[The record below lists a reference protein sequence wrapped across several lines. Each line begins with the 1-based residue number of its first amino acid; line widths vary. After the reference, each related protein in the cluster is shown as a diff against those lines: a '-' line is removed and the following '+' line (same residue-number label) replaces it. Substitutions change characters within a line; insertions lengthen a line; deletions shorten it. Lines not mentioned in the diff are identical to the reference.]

1 MCQYHPVTSNTPT
14 SRVMVQQYSIRT
26 KMILH
31 QVAAL
36 ALTGCNVEVPS
47 GAVRHW
53 NVSQT
58 AIAIENQT

>member
-1 MCQYHPVTSNTPT
+1 
-14 SRVMVQQYSIRT
+14 MVQQYSIRT
-26 KMILH
+26 QMILH